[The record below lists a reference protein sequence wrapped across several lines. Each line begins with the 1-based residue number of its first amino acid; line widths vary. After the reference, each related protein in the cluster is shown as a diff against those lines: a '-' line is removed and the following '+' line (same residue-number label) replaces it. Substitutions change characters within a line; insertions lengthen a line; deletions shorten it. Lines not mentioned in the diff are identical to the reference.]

1 MVYDCKNQNFDCT
14 KNSLTGRNRR
24 DKEGQNL
31 MNGRWLRPNVL
42 LLLGGL
48 LFAGCGAE
56 SSESL
61 GKTESPATTGSPG
74 NSGHY
79 KIVTTTGMVADIV
92 QQVAG
97 DHADVEGIMGT
108 GVDPHLFRPSTS
120 DHSKLFAADVIF
132 YSGLLLEGGLESA
145 LKKAQEQGKPAYAV
159 TEEIDSSYVRR
170 PEQFEGHPDP
180 HVWNDVSAWS
190 ECVAFIAKKLAEYD
204 PPHAADY
211 QQNAERYRAELAKLD
226 AYAKQVIASVPEKQR
241 VLVTA
246 HDAFEYF
253 SRAYGIPVKSV
264 VGITTESEAGVED
277 INSLVTFLVEQKI
290 PAVFIETSVNSR
302 NIEAVIEGAA
312 KKGWNVKIGGTL
324 FSDAMGA
331 TGTYEG
337 TYIGMLDHNAT
348 VVARALGGEAP
359 ERGMQGKLAAP

>member
-1 MVYDCKNQNFDCT
+1 MLL
-14 KNSLTGRNRR
+14 LTG
-24 DKEGQNL
+24 L
-31 MNGRWLRPNVL
+31 V
-42 LLLGGL
+42 
-48 LFAGCGAE
+48 FAGCTAE
-56 SSESL
+56 SSDSAAKPAS
-61 GKTESPATTGSPG
+61 GATTPSPANPG
-74 NSGHY
+74 RY

-97 DHADVEGIMGT
+97 DHADVEGIMGS

-132 YSGLLLEGGLESA
+132 YSGLMLEGGLESA
-145 LKKAQEQGKPAYAV
+145 LKKAQERGKPAYAV
-159 TEEIDSSYVRR
+159 TEEIDSSYVRHAA
-170 PEQFEGHPDP
+170 EFEGHPDP

-190 ECVAFIAKKLAEYD
+190 QCVAFIAAKLAEYD

-226 AYAKQVIASVPEKQR
+226 AYAKQVIASIPEKQR

-253 SRAYGIPVKSV
+253 SRAYAIPVKSV

-277 INSLVTFLVEQKI
+277 INALVTYLVEHQI

-302 NIEAVIEGAA
+302 NIEAVIEGAGQ
-312 KKGWNVKIGGTL
+312 KGWTLKIGGTL

>member
-1 MVYDCKNQNFDCT
+1 MNDRRLG
-14 KNSLTGRNRR
+14 SGLLILTG
-24 DKEGQNL
+24 L
-31 MNGRWLRPNVL
+31 VL
-42 LLLGGL
+42 T
-48 LFAGCGAE
+48 GCAAE
-56 SSESL
+56 SSEAPAKS
-61 GKTESPATTGSPG
+61 GSPAAAKS
-74 NSGHY
+74 NSNPARY
-79 KIVTTTGMVADIV
+79 RIVTTTGMVADIV

-97 DHADVEGIMGT
+97 DHAQVEGIMGS

-120 DHSKLFAADVIF
+120 DHTKLFAADVIF
-132 YSGLLLEGGLESA
+132 YSGLMLEGGLESA
-145 LKKAQEQGKPAYAV
+145 LKKAHEQGKPAYAV
-159 TEEIDSSYVRR
+159 TEEISSSYVRHAA
-170 PEQFEGHPDP
+170 EFEGHPDP
-180 HVWNDVSAWS
+180 HVWNDVAAWS

-204 PPHAADY
+204 SPHAADY
-211 QQNAERYRAELAKLD
+211 RQNAERYRAELAKLD
-226 AYAKQVIASVPEKQR
+226 AYARQVIASIPEKQR

-277 INSLVTFLVEQKI
+277 INSLVSFLVEQQI
-290 PAVFIETSVNSR
+290 PAVFVESSVNSR

-312 KKGWNVKIGGTL
+312 KKGWAVKIGGTL

-337 TYIGMLDHNAT
+337 TYVGMLDHNAT

>member
-1 MVYDCKNQNFDCT
+1 MHKPIKEMV
-14 KNSLTGRNRR
+14 LRHG
-24 DKEGQNL
+24 
-31 MNGRWLRPNVL
+31 WLAVAL
-42 LLLGGL
+42 LI
-48 LFAGCGAE
+48 AGCGAE
-56 SSESL
+56 SSDSKAGAEPS
-61 GKTESPATTGSPG
+61 KPAGR
-74 NSGHY
+74 Y
-79 KIVTTTGMVADIV
+79 KIVTTTGMVTDIV

-97 DHADVEGIMGT
+97 AHADVEGIMGP

-120 DHSKLFAADVIF
+120 DHAKLFAADVIF
-132 YSGLLLEGGLESA
+132 YSGLMLEGGLESA
-145 LKKAQEQGKPAYAV
+145 LKKAKDQGKPAFAV
-159 TEEIDSSYVRR
+159 TEGIDSSFVRR
-170 PEQFEGHPDP
+170 PAEFEGHPDP
-180 HVWNDVSAWS
+180 HVWNDVAAWTG
-190 ECVAFIAKKLAEYD
+190 CVWFIAVKLSEFD
-204 PPHAADY
+204 PSHAADY
-211 QQNAERYRAELAKLD
+211 KQNAERYSAELTKLD
-226 AYAKQVIASVPEKQR
+226 TYVRNAIASIPEQQR

-253 SRAYGIPVKSV
+253 SNAYVIPVRSV

-277 INSLVTFLVEQKI
+277 INSLVTFLVEHRI

-312 KKGWNVKIGGTL
+312 KKGWQVKIGGTL